1 MQTCTH
7 IQMHTVAI
15 ILSCINSRVLLL
27 SLHIH
32 LCRDQKRFSFNV
44 AIAYMLVNMP
54 CLPALSFFLS
64 LSDWSS
70 SLSLHFSLSC
80 SLARSLS
87 LALSHFL
94 PSLLLSCSLAL
105 LLSCS
110 LALSLSCSLAL
121 SLSCSLAL
129 FLSCPRTFS
138 LSLFQP
144 TDFALW
150 PSLSN

>member
-1 MQTCTH
+1 
-7 IQMHTVAI
+7 MHTVAI

-64 LSDWSS
+64 LSDWSG

-87 LALSHFL
+87 LALSH
-94 PSLLLSCSLAL
+94 SLSLTFSLLSCSLAL
-105 LLSCS
+105 LLSRSLALLLSRSLTLLFSCS
-110 LALSLSCSLAL
+110 LSLLPSYFLALSLPAYRLCSV
-121 SLSCSLAL
+121 AL
-129 FLSCPRTFS
+129 FVKL
-138 LSLFQP
+138 
-144 TDFALW
+144 AA
-150 PSLSN
+150 